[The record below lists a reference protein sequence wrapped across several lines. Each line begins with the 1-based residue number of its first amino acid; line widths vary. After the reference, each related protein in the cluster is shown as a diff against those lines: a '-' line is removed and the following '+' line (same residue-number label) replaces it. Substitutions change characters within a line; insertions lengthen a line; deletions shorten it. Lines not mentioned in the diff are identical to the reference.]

1 MPSIGTVVDPFGLW
15 SRASLAVLDRV
26 LASQW
31 ANDALA
37 ITLRS
42 ALAERAVLTVIEGR
56 LGQAALAGAIRTG
69 LAERAAAELVDSGAL
84 ARILDSDEM
93 EELVGQV
100 LESRLVDT
108 SIQRVLAMDELWIV
122 IDEVARSPAV
132 TDAIAH
138 QSVGFGG
145 QVAGEL
151 GERSR
156 RADARLERIAR
167 RLLRRRPADDDADG
181 AGGAIAM
188 PEPP

>member
-1 MPSIGTVVDPFGLW
+1 VPSIGTVVDPFGLW

-56 LGQAALAGAIRTG
+56 LGTAALASAIRSG
-69 LAERAAAELVDSGAL
+69 LAERAAGELVDSGAL

-93 EELVGQV
+93 EQLVGQV
-100 LESRLVDT
+100 LDSRLVDT
-108 SIQRVLAMDELWIV
+108 SVERVLAMDELWIV

-138 QSVGFGG
+138 QSAGFAG
-145 QVAGEL
+145 QVVGEVA
-151 GERSR
+151 ERSR

-167 RLLRRRPADDDADG
+167 RLLRRRPAPDDGDG
-181 AGGAIAM
+181 TIAM

>member
-1 MPSIGTVVDPFGLW
+1 M
-15 SRASLAVLDRV
+15 LDRV

-42 ALAERAVLTVIEGR
+42 ELAERAVLTVIEGR
-56 LGQAALAGAIRTG
+56 LGQAALAGAIRSG
-69 LAERAAAELVDSGAL
+69 LAERAAGELLDSGAL
-84 ARILDSDEM
+84 ARILDSEEM
-93 EELVGQV
+93 EQLVGQV

-108 SIQRVLAMDELWIV
+108 SIERVLAMDELWIV

-138 QSVGFGG
+138 QSVGFAG

-167 RLLRRRPADDDADG
+167 RLLRRRSPGDDADG
-181 AGGAIAM
+181 AVVM